1 MLRQRVGEHS
11 TRLRRQEAGL
21 KTHFDAIQ
29 RMQAEEVGLK
39 ASVAR
44 LSKEK
49 RVLMLRAGLATAGA
63 PKGSDNHAK
72 GKGGSVG
79 DELGE
84 EELREL
90 ARQKADK
97 ASDLNIEKGRVQA
110 RCRELQVRG
119 VTPGARQ
126 TDVLILRVV
135 IKLWAPL

>member
-1 MLRQRVGEHS
+1 
-11 TRLRRQEAGL
+11 
-21 KTHFDAIQ
+21 
-29 RMQAEEVGLK
+29 MQAEEVGLK

-126 TDVLILRVV
+126 TDVLMLRVV